1 MLLKVGCFSL
11 LKVCVIKDY
20 FVSLQHE
27 NPPSLSMM
35 LKCAGRFCFYRYMAK
50 KKHRGHYCKVCGE
63 YKSNESFS
71 GKGHAQHICKK
82 CMSEMKKGNK
92 KVLDLPFGDNEF
104 EIVDVNEYVGSIL
117 YGNSE
122 ERETKTF
129 KKLNRDQKMVL
140 KAIVQDEVSLYW
152 QTRRQIPVN
161 DKLKQLR
168 SSVNTVVY
176 EQLEFA
182 IKDDT
187 MFKAYIQEQVIAVI
201 NKLLRQENEQ
211 TIL

>member
-1 MLLKVGCFSL
+1 
-11 LKVCVIKDY
+11 
-20 FVSLQHE
+20 
-27 NPPSLSMM
+27 
-35 LKCAGRFCFYRYMAK
+35 MAK

-82 CMSEMKKGNK
+82 CMCEMKKDNK

-211 TIL
+211 TIR

>member
-1 MLLKVGCFSL
+1 
-11 LKVCVIKDY
+11 
-20 FVSLQHE
+20 
-27 NPPSLSMM
+27 
-35 LKCAGRFCFYRYMAK
+35 MAK
-50 KKHRGHYCKVCGE
+50 KKHRGHYCKICGE

-82 CMSEMKKGNK
+82 CMGELKKGKK
-92 KVLDLPFGDNEF
+92 KVLALPFGDDEF
-104 EIVDVNEYVGSIL
+104 EIVDTDKYLDTVL

-129 KKLNRDQKMVL
+129 KKLDHDQKMVL

-152 QTRRQIPVN
+152 QNHRQIPVN

-168 SSVNTVVY
+168 NSVNAVVS
-176 EQLEFA
+176 ELLDFT

-187 MFKAYIQEQVIAVI
+187 MFKAYTQEQVVVVI
-201 NKLLRQENEQ
+201 NKLLRLENEQ
-211 TIL
+211 AIQ